1 MKSSVTQNYCSEPS
15 PSPFRRRPVPT
26 FREGWGVRFTAL
38 ALLALFTTCCK
49 DDCLDPTNPNCENY
63 DPCHGK
69 TQPSAKFIMEES
81 NPVLANQGIWYADSA
96 FFGAML
102 RFRSEY
108 DEDGY
113 KHTWYV
119 GAEVF
124 NKATTPDRN
133 FLNQSRPQDITVSH
147 VLEYTPDLQCFPDDD
162 GKDSV
167 AQTFR
172 LIASFNTDFQTYGTF
187 RGVLDNE
194 VDSFD
199 IQILS
204 IDADGQLANVNTWK
218 KQWFINFHNRGD
230 TITTDFSINYPLF
243 IDASFYNHEG
253 VFLDQ
258 IEGTFVVDENG
269 FFEMN
274 YRRDGS
280 TIINDGLWHTF
291 KGRKID

>member
-15 PSPFRRRPVPT
+15 PSPFRRG
-26 FREGWGVRFTAL
+26 GWGVRFTAL

-49 DDCLDPTNPNCENY
+49 DDCMDPTNPNCENY
-63 DPCHGK
+63 DPCYGK

-81 NPVLANQGIWYADSA
+81 NPVLANQGIWYADST
-96 FFGAML
+96 FYGAML

-108 DEDGY
+108 NESGY

-124 NKATTPDRN
+124 NAATTPNRN
-133 FLNQSRPQDITVSH
+133 FLNQPRPQDITVSH

-172 LIASFNTDFQTYGTF
+172 LIASFNTGFQTYGTF
-187 RGVLDNE
+187 RGVLDGE

-199 IQILS
+199 VQILS
-204 IDADGQLANVNTWK
+204 IDANGQLANINTYE
-218 KQWFINFHNRGD
+218 QDWFINFHNRGD
-230 TITTDFSINYPLF
+230 TLTTLGDFNYPLF
-243 IDASFYNHEG
+243 LSGYFYNHQG
-253 VFLDQ
+253 VFSGGVEGNFEIDQ
-258 IEGTFVVDENG
+258 AGKFKMRYKADGTSITGDGAWHE
-269 FFEMN
+269 FE
-274 YRRDGS
+274 
-280 TIINDGLWHTF
+280 
-291 KGRKID
+291 GRKTD